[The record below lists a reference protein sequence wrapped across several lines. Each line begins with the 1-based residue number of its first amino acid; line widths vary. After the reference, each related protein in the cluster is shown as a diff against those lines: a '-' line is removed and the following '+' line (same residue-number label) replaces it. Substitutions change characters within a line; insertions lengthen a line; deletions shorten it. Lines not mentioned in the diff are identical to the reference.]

1 MMLTSRNRLDGGGM
15 ATVRGVDPGLLLV
28 GLLLPAGAS
37 TALTVDVVRT
47 GHGLKGDE
55 ATYVAMALSSEPAH
69 FLLIPGVE
77 GRVELNPSGV
87 HTLGRWAYLLSVR
100 TSAGFI
106 PKLLVPGSKGR
117 SVSRRPRRSGADVHP
132 ACSAC

>member
-1 MMLTSRNRLDGGGM
+1 M

-28 GLLLPAGAS
+28 GLLLLAGAS

-55 ATYVAMALSSEPAH
+55 ATYVAMALSSEPTH

-77 GRVELNPSGV
+77 GRVELNP
-87 HTLGRWAYLLSVR
+87 
-100 TSAGFI
+100 F
-106 PKLLVPGSKGR
+106 LVPKDGR
-117 SVSRRPRRSGADVHP
+117 FLGVLVGLGPTSTPHAPRV
-132 ACSAC
+132 